1 MPGDP
6 LLGHQLVFRAL
17 NRVHHATRAGSGCV
31 GHDGTPH
38 RRRSARPTSLPTLTP
53 EQRAEALAKAGR
65 VRKERSDMLAAL
77 KAGRISLLDVL
88 DRGDDT
94 ARQTRALHL
103 LQSLPGVGTV
113 KARRHLVDLDIAET
127 RRIQGLG
134 KRQRARLI
142 ELFPPRT

>member
-1 MPGDP
+1 MP
-6 LLGHQLVFRAL
+6 
-17 NRVHHATRAGSGCV
+17 
-31 GHDGTPH
+31 TP
-38 RRRSARPTSLPTLTP
+38 LPTLTP

-65 VRKERSDMLAAL
+65 VRKERSEMLAAL
-77 KAGRISLLDVL
+77 KAGSLSLLDIL

-113 KARRHLVDLDIAET
+113 KARRHLVELGISET

-134 KRQRARLI
+134 ARQRARLI
-142 ELFPPRT
+142 ELFPPQA